1 MTNAAKRGRTESS
14 KDGATEGS
22 KFAPELLAQR
32 EHVATLTKRLR
43 ETYAGRYQELLK
55 VRGLMWPEAKWLAR
69 MAYYRDEIISGLL
82 QIHFAKAVAEENAG
96 AIARIKQLWEKWHT
110 TDKGPGWRSEAYVRA
125 LRLLRKME
133 VIRIVCGD
141 DVESRT
147 DLESDFLAPLGE
159 PLAKTGS
166 DEFEKAFARAKAFRA
181 QRYKQESGITYEF
194 NPRTALT
201 ALGIECQL
209 QGKTNVGYANDLKE
223 KYEPSYAGAISN
235 FRKKLDQCLVPWT
248 RRRRG
253 RPRLIKKKGT
263 AAIQK

>member
-1 MTNAAKRGRTESS
+1 VTNAAKRGRTGVS
-14 KDGATEGS
+14 KDGATEPS
-22 KFAPELLAQR
+22 KFAAELLARR
-32 EHVATLTKRLR
+32 EHVAALTKRLR
-43 ETYAGRYQELLK
+43 EAYAGRYQELLK
-55 VRGLMWPEAKWLAR
+55 VRELFAPRWLAH

-82 QIHFAKAVAEENAG
+82 QIHFAKAVAEENPG

-141 DVESRT
+141 DVEWRT

-159 PLAKTGS
+159 PLANAGS
-166 DEFEKAFARAKAFRA
+166 DEFEKALARAKAFRA
-181 QRYKQESGITYEF
+181 QRYRQESGITYEF

-209 QGKTNVGYANDLKE
+209 QGKTNVGYAKDLKD
-223 KYEPSYAGAISN
+223 KYEPRYAGAISN

-248 RRRRG
+248 RRKRG
-253 RPRLIKKKGT
+253 RPAVSKKKGT